1 MIRLEHLN
9 KRYPGAAQAALDD
22 VSLHVPRGGLFGLL
36 GPNGAGKTTLMSI
49 LTGTLTADSGSV
61 TIGGH
66 ALAQEPATVRALLG
80 YAPQE
85 LAFYPG
91 LTVAENLE
99 LFACLTPRATAH
111 SLARAQ
117 EVADLKAHRGKRA
130 ETLSGGLKRRL
141 NFAIA
146 LLGEPQVL
154 CLDEATAGVDPQS
167 RNFLIEAVRNL
178 AQDGVTVLY
187 STHYME
193 EIERLC
199 ASAAILDQ
207 GQLVAQGP
215 LDALRIEGERL
226 EAAFLRLTHTR
237 LRDSI

>member
-1 MIRLEHLN
+1 MIRIEHLN
-9 KRYPGAAQAALDD
+9 KRYPAAAESALAG
-22 VSLHVPRGGLFGLL
+22 VSLHVPRSCLFGLL

-49 LTGTLTADSGSV
+49 LTGTLSADSGSV
-61 TIGGH
+61 TIGGQS
-66 ALAQEPATVRALLG
+66 LAESPEAVRAMLG

-91 LTVAENLE
+91 LTVGENLE
-99 LFACLTPRATAH
+99 LFACLTPRASERT
-111 SLARAQ
+111 LQRAQ
-117 EVADLKAHRGKRA
+117 EVADLKPHLGRQA
-130 ETLSGGLKRRL
+130 EALSGGLKRRL

-146 LLGEPQVL
+146 LLGEPQLL

-167 RNFLIEAVRNL
+167 RNFLIEAVRTL

-199 ASAAILDQ
+199 ERAAILDH
-207 GQLVAQGP
+207 GHIVADGT
-215 LDALRIEGERL
+215 LDALCIDGERL
-226 EAAFLRLTHTR
+226 EAAFLRLTETR
-237 LRDSI
+237 LRDPA